1 VVHIPEIP
9 ALTGRV
15 IFQYLYDVGG
25 DVNLER
31 IPRENFSLIERPRK
45 RGERILAPKYEEV
58 GLAPLEI
65 DLGSKRI
72 DRYRATIEGRIFP
85 VGVIGIYISIEF
97 RKLSFDGLTKLVG
110 LNERKVKTEGRELE
124 FDDIPM
130 ELFKEVKKAISPAI
144 TYPYPTFEYPQ
155 IYTLVLIADSDPKL
169 GSHDFLKKYRKQTV
183 GVLRCERE
191 WRSLSEKEV
200 EDALKP
206 YLSYS
211 DEDVVIIDWYSA
223 LVSGAVEY
231 VDDIVRM
238 IEFAQIQ
245 LLELKTYDRLLDQSV
260 ERMYGSLRATYTT
273 PWFGIAWMS
282 RQYRELTRTTR
293 ELTELRIEVT
303 DLVADLRNILK
314 FTGEWYL
321 GKVYRV
327 ASERFRI
334 GDWLGLVDKKL
345 SQLQEFYTMA
355 MDRVNTHRMHT
366 LEFLIV
372 LILVVWIT
380 MDVLGILGV
389 L

>member
-1 VVHIPEIP
+1 
-9 ALTGRV
+9 
-15 IFQYLYDVGG
+15 
-25 DVNLER
+25 
-31 IPRENFSLIERPRK
+31 
-45 RGERILAPKYEEV
+45 
-58 GLAPLEI
+58 
-65 DLGSKRI
+65 
-72 DRYRATIEGRIFP
+72 
-85 VGVIGIYISIEF
+85 
-97 RKLSFDGLTKLVG
+97 
-110 LNERKVKTEGRELE
+110 
-124 FDDIPM
+124 
-130 ELFKEVKKAISPAI
+130 
-144 TYPYPTFEYPQ
+144 
-155 IYTLVLIADSDPKL
+155 
-169 GSHDFLKKYRKQTV
+169 LKKYRKQTV

-211 DEDVVIIDWYSA
+211 DEDVVVIDWYSA

-372 LILVVWIT
+372 LILAVWIT